1 MQVDYLNPLL
11 LFPALALFCL
21 LYYLFPRRLRWTL
34 LLAAS
39 YAFLFLLGRWTVLIL
54 LASTLLNYAAGLL
67 LGSPRLTKKNP
78 VLIGA
83 VVLNI
88 ALLVFFKYLA
98 GLLNPESLIYALLSS
113 NTGSILFPVGLSF
126 YTLQNISYLLD
137 ISSGASKPEKNPGVF
152 AAYLAFFPKLV
163 AGPVERARN
172 LIPQL
177 REPAALTGSNLA
189 EGARMIVF
197 GLFFKLVIADRLAP
211 FVNEVFKAPGTYQGV
226 TVLVALVFLSF
237 QIYLDF
243 AGYTQIALGA
253 ARLLGIHL
261 TENFK
266 HPYLSL
272 DFVDFWNRWHISFSS
287 WLRDYI
293 FYPLRYKLLHKKP
306 FNSEWLA
313 LVIPP
318 VLTMLV
324 SGLWHGAGWAFVVW
338 GLYHSLFYT
347 ITVMRRKHSKPGVAA
362 RVLKTL
368 LNFAIL
374 TGGWLIFRAD
384 SLTTAWTVL
393 RSLFV
398 KSTTLELILSS
409 TYYVDYLL
417 SLAFVLII
425 IISEVLAEF
434 LPARFSWQR
443 LPAWSRWLIVGSMI
457 LCLTLFGVYQA
468 GGSAFVYGQF

>member
-11 LFPALALFCL
+11 LFPALALLCL
-21 LYYLFPRRLRWTL
+21 LYYLFPRRLRWLL

-54 LASTLLNYAAGLL
+54 LASTLLNYTSGLL
-67 LGSPRLTKKNP
+67 LGSARLTKKNP
-78 VLIGA
+78 VLISA
-83 VVLNI
+83 VVLNVG
-88 ALLVFFKYLA
+88 LLVFFKYFVDFLS
-98 GLLNPESLIYALLSS
+98 PESLVFSLLSS

-177 REPAALTGSNLA
+177 REPASLSGTNLA
-189 EGARMIVF
+189 EGARRIVF
-197 GLFFKLVIADRLAP
+197 GLFFKLVIADRLAL

-226 TVLVALVFLSF
+226 TVLVALFFLSF

-243 AGYTQIALGA
+243 SGYTQIALGA
-253 ARLLGIHL
+253 ARLLGINL
-261 TENFK
+261 SENFK
-266 HPYLSL
+266 RPYLSL

-293 FYPLRYKLLHKKP
+293 FYPLRYKILRHKP
-306 FNSEWLA
+306 FNAEWLA

-324 SGLWHGAGWAFVVW
+324 SGLWHGAGWTFVVW
-338 GLYHSLFYT
+338 GLYHALFYT
-347 ITVMRRKHSKPGVAA
+347 ITVMRRKRSKPGAAA
-362 RVLKTL
+362 RVFKTL

-384 SLTTAWTVL
+384 SLTTVWAML
-393 RSLFV
+393 RSIFV

-409 TYYVDYLL
+409 TYYLDYLL
-417 SLAFVLII
+417 SQVFILIV
-425 IISEVLAEF
+425 IISEVLVEF

-443 LPAWSRWLIVGSMI
+443 LPAWSRWLIVASMI

-468 GGSAFVYGQF
+468 GGSAFVYGKF